1 MSHITNI
8 NGLYEVYF
16 LGEYVCTVRTM
27 IEAAAVMKRLQD
39 RAYSIKLGLSC
50 REALKGLRVA

>member
-1 MSHITNI
+1 MHS

-27 IEAAAVMKRLQD
+27 IEASAIMKRLRD
-39 RAYSIKLGLSC
+39 RIESIRMGLSC
-50 REALKGLRVA
+50 RDALKGLRLVA